1 MVGAT
6 TAEDVTTDKVLT
18 VEGER
23 DNVAETLASCLV
35 EDSETKIKV
44 LKGLELRTHVAW
56 LGDATGG
63 LELNWTGDAL
73 GGEEKDWLI
82 EVLEK
87 TKVDLIDEVTNNTK
101 VDCFSDVIENP
112 EVDRIGDTPDWIVVD

>member
-23 DNVAETLASCLV
+23 DNVAETLAACLV
-35 EDSETKIKV
+35 EDNEPKIKV
-44 LKGLELRTHVAW
+44 LKGLELSATCVVDTTEVDWLCDVSNRIDVAW
-56 LGDATGG
+56 LGDTPGG
-63 LELNWTGDAL
+63 LEVNWTGDVL
-73 GGEEKDWLI
+73 GGEEEDWLT

-87 TKVDLIDEVTNNTK
+87 T
-101 VDCFSDVIENP
+101 
-112 EVDRIGDTPDWIVVD
+112 EVD